1 MDDNQDKN
9 KAVLHETITIA
20 KFDGDITEGKEPI
33 EVVTQERIYPAE
45 ASER

>member
-20 KFDGDITEGKEPI
+20 KFDGDITEGKHPI
-33 EVVTQERIYPAE
+33 EIVTQERTYPAG
-45 ASER
+45 ASDR